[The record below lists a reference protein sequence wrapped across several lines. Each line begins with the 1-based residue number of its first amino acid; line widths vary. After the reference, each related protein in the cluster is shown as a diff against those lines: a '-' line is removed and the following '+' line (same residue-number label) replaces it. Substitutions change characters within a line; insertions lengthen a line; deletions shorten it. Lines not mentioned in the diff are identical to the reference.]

1 MKINKPKKKSSKKI
15 LTVTLV
21 VAILI
26 AVGAGAYFL
35 FSPKDEQN
43 TKNSTG
49 TTNSQSKSADSSTE
63 ETGKNTTNTDDAD
76 HEAEKNIT
84 PSYEGENT
92 NTSQTLTGVINY
104 AGVTNG
110 TLIIRTTVNQALSS
124 GTCQLTLS
132 SGSKTATR
140 SSNITQNP
148 SSSTCEGFDIPISEL
163 GSGSWN
169 ITITIT
175 SGDRSGELKGNV
187 TI

>member
-35 FSPKDEQN
+35 FSPNDEQN

-104 AGVTNG
+104 AGITNG
-110 TLIIRTTVNQALSS
+110 TLMIRTTINQALSS

-132 SGSKTATR
+132 NGSKTVTR
-140 SSNITQNP
+140 SSNIAQNP
-148 SSSTCEGFDIPISEL
+148 SSSTCEGFDLPTSEL
-163 GSGSWN
+163 GSGNW
-169 ITITIT
+169 TITIT
-175 SGDRSGELKGNV
+175 VTSGDRTGELKGNV